1 MTAASQTDGSHKEHF
16 LVLDGL
22 RGVAALTVVA
32 VHSIGSGGVLVPN
45 GQFAV
50 DFFFLLSGFVIA
62 YSYDGELAQGMPKL
76 EFVFRRLIRL
86 YPMVFAGA
94 VGGFILALAF
104 NELYP
109 AEAYPVAEI
118 AASSL
123 LSLFALP
130 YLAPNSLGDD
140 LFAFNPPLWSLFF
153 ELVANLVYV
162 AIARRL
168 SLLMLSAIVALGLLI
183 LVLSGAIDGGV
194 FKQTFW
200 LGFPRVACGFFGGVL
215 LFKLWT
221 AGKLP
226 QIDGNFLMLSLG
238 LLGIF
243 TAPFF
248 LGGVWFVLVFLLLAG
263 IVVCAIGA
271 DPEKPRRVSAFL
283 GEISYPIYLIHW
295 AVIGAFGSIIGM
307 AGLTNAHFPLIVLAQ
322 LALMTVVGYFVA
334 RFYDRPA
341 RAFLRRILADRSRR
355 AYLT

>member
-1 MTAASQTDGSHKEHF
+1 
-16 LVLDGL
+16 
-22 RGVAALTVVA
+22 
-32 VHSIGSGGVLVPN
+32 
-45 GQFAV
+45 
-50 DFFFLLSGFVIA
+50 
-62 YSYDGELAQGMPKL
+62 
-76 EFVFRRLIRL
+76 
-86 YPMVFAGA
+86 MVFAGA

-215 LFKLWT
+215 LFKLWA
-221 AGKLP
+221 AGRLP

-271 DPEKPRRVSAFL
+271 DPEKPRRVCVFL
-283 GEISYPIYLIHW
+283 GKISYPIYLIHW
-295 AVIGAFGSIIGM
+295 AVIGAFGSIVGM

-341 RAFLRRILADRSRR
+341 RACLRRILVDRSRR